1 VHLTL
6 TIDGEIKIGPTAI
19 PLLNREQY
27 QFLKGWNLG
36 DIKTSFG
43 GIASILRG
51 NSHDLPQ
58 LARSEFPKIFLSRI
72 LKDAT
77 VLAPTLNTVSGWKK
91 MRPGIRAQL
100 VDNATGS
107 LINDFIV
114 VGDESSTHVLNAV
127 SPGWTASVPFGKY
140 IANKVLESIC

>member
-6 TIDGEIKIGPTAI
+6 TIDGKVKIGPTAI

-27 QFLKGWNLG
+27 QFFDGWNLR
-36 DIKTSFG
+36 DMNTSFG

-51 NSHDLPQ
+51 NSHDLLQ

-77 VLAPTLNTVSGWKK
+77 ELAPTLNNVSGWEKI
-91 MRPGIRAQL
+91 RPGIRAQL
-100 VDNATGS
+100 VDTSTGS
-107 LINDFIV
+107 LVTDFIV

-127 SPGWTASVPFGKY
+127 SPGWTASIPFGKH
-140 IANKVLESIC
+140 IAGKALESIC